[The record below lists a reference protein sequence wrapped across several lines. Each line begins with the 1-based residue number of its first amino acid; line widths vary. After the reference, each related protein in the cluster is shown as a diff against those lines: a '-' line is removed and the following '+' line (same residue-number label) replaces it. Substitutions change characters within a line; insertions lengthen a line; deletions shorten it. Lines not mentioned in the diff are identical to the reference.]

1 MINLI
6 NLIKGQFTDAPKGLT
21 LPEYKELSNHT
32 GEIQTL
38 PIFEKYYISL
48 LQRDGE
54 KAIPCVN
61 VGDKVKAGD
70 IIARPTSHMALHR
83 HAPTSGEITGIVEI
97 RETHASEMT
106 AYALEITSDGK
117 DEQTDEFTP
126 ITDYQNTVREDLLKR
141 IFRAG
146 IAGMGGAGFPTEKKI
161 NLSNPVETLI
171 INGAE
176 CEPYITC
183 DDILM
188 RHNAEEILRG
198 AMIFAHILRCKQ
210 ILVGIEDNK
219 PEAISI
225 MQEMAGT
232 LNKQNKD
239 NHCPITVKSMPTK
252 YPMGSR
258 HQIAHYLLGKKPDIR
273 KRSYQSGF
281 VCHNVATAKAAY
293 DAVVLG
299 KPLTERLVTFS
310 GDGVEKAGVYLTKCG
325 SDFADIAQAIGVA
338 KQCDEIIFGGTMMGF
353 AINPNNPLP
362 IVIKRETTSVLA
374 FANRPLHTIKQPSNE
389 ENCIRCGECADVCP
403 MDLLPQQL
411 QFYGRSDNHD
421 KAQENR
427 LFDCIECG
435 LCTYVCP
442 SNIPLVQ
449 IFQHSKGELVAERK
463 KKQAA
468 EHARIRFENRN
479 ARIEAEKAERARKS
493 AERRARLKAQAEEKE
508 KAKAKEKAAQA
519 TDNANKTTTDKP
531 SDKSD
536 LIAAALARTQA
547 KKAAQNA
554 TSDTEKTIKDDKADL
569 IAAALARTQAKKQK
583 LAEQNNKEQNKK
595 QETNQHTDKVSTDN
609 KPSVSENIDK
619 ATAPTDTDKAS
630 E

>member
-1 MINLI
+1 MLNF
-6 NLIKGQFTDAPKGLT
+6 IKQWFADEPIGLT
-21 LPEYKELSNHT
+21 LPEYKALSNHT
-32 GEIQTL
+32 GKIQTL
-38 PIFEKYYISL
+38 PIFDKYYISL

-54 KAIPCVN
+54 KAIPCVK

-70 IIARPTSHMALHR
+70 IIACPTSHMALHR

-97 RETHASEMT
+97 RETHASEMVT
-106 AYALEITSDGK
+106 YALEITSDGL
-117 DEQTDEFTP
+117 DTPTDDFTP
-126 ITDYQNTVREDLLKR
+126 ITDYQHTDREALLKR

-188 RHNAEEILRG
+188 RYHAEAILRG
-198 AMIFAHILRCKQ
+198 AKIFAHILRSKQ

-219 PEAISI
+219 PEAIAI
-225 MQEMAGT
+225 MQEMAEK
-232 LNKQNKD
+232 LNHTDGQADSNND
-239 NHCPITVKSMPTK
+239 CPITVKSMPTK

-258 HQIAHYLLGKKPDIR
+258 HQIAHYLLGRKPDIR

-299 KPLTERLVTFS
+299 RPLTERLVTFS
-310 GDGVEKAGVYLTKCG
+310 GDGVEKTGVYLTKCG
-325 SDFADIAQAIGVA
+325 SDFADIARTIGVA
-338 KQCDEIIFGGTMMGF
+338 QQCDEIIFGGTMMGF
-353 AINPNNPLP
+353 AINPNHPLP
-362 IVIKRETTSVLA
+362 IVVKRETTSVLA
-374 FANRPLHTIKQPSNE
+374 FANRPLHTLKQPTDE
-389 ENCIRCGECADVCP
+389 QNCIRCGECANVCP

-411 QFYGRSDNHD
+411 QFYGRSGNHD

-442 SNIPLVQ
+442 SDIPLVQ
-449 IFQHSKGELVAERK
+449 IFQHSKGEILAERK

-468 EHARIRFENRN
+468 EQARIRFENRN

-493 AERRARLKAQAEEKE
+493 AERRAKLKAQAEEKE
-508 KAKAKEKAAQA
+508 KQKAM
-519 TDNANKTTTDKP
+519 TTDSTGNIGKAN
-531 SDKSD
+531 SQASQTDKKS
-536 LIAAALARTQA
+536 
-547 KKAAQNA
+547 
-554 TSDTEKTIKDDKADL
+554 DKADL
-569 IAAALARTQAKKQK
+569 IAAALARTQAKKAK
-583 LAEQNNKEQNKK
+583 LAKTTETESSVVQDKENNVGVE
-595 QETNQHTDKVSTDN
+595 
-609 KPSVSENIDK
+609 
-619 ATAPTDTDKAS
+619 
-630 E
+630 